1 MLHLFHVNIG
11 EYADEF
17 FGFYVLC
24 VEVCKL
30 CG

>member
-1 MLHLFHVNIG
+1 MLHLLHVNIG
-11 EYADEF
+11 DYADKF

-30 CG
+30 GG